1 MQSRQWP
8 GTHARMPRMLHPAC
22 RRPSSQRRLSPLDEP
37 RTRALSHHRRPIPT
51 HATPPLLLRQ
61 SSTRGVHIRRPI
73 SAPRSK
79 RPARGAPL
87 EALPVGSPPL
97 RATDHRT
104 PDACNRDSPFDLCAA
119 IGAPCHARQAM
130 RRSHAPQHTSA
141 ARRQVRASLEPP
153 PPLSRRPRASPPN
166 PSGRRSL
173 RLSPRHV
180 TSRTPRAGG
189 AQLRCVGRLTWAPA
203 PPGWPS
209 PCRAACSR
217 ARRRRRS
224 RWSRRGHCA
233 ASSSPSS
240 ETAAARQGS
249 W

>member
-119 IGAPCHARQAM
+119 IGTPCHARQAM
-130 RRSHAPQHTSA
+130 RRSHAPQHTV
-141 ARRQVRASLEPP
+141 RRPP
-153 PPLSRRPRASPPN
+153 PGAGEPRAASPSLTSASSLATQPERSALSPP
-166 PSGRRSL
+166 L
-173 RLSPRHV
+173 TTTRHV
-180 TSRTPRAGG
+180 SHA
-189 AQLRCVGRLTWAPA
+189 
-203 PPGWPS
+203 
-209 PCRAACSR
+209 
-217 ARRRRRS
+217 ARRRRPTALRRTPHVGPGATWLAFTLPSGVLEGSAPSAESVEPS
-224 RWSRRGHCA
+224 RALRRI
-233 ASSSPSS
+233 
-240 ETAAARQGS
+240 E
-249 W
+249 